1 MPTVFSKE
9 CKVTKEY
16 KENNKLINAIALN
29 STNNYCKKITEEYN
43 KKNKNPNI
51 NPNINQIS
59 LMPYIS
65 DNNVLPMLYF
75 LSISSFFFYLYK
87 KSK

>member
-9 CKVTKEY
+9 YKVTKEY
-16 KENNKLINAIALN
+16 KENNKIINKIALN

-43 KKNKNPNI
+43 NKKNI
-51 NPNINQIS
+51 NPNMNS
-59 LMPYIS
+59 LIPYEKYVTP
-65 DNNVLPMLYF
+65 NNVLPILCF

-87 KSK
+87 KK